1 VLLILLR
8 WFFVRL
14 FELASTELTLKK
26 VVGTSSVFGGFP
38 NIVSHS
44 FAVSDSKNATMS
56 SGLIIVPEK
65 IQVSNSTNV

>member
-1 VLLILLR
+1 M
-8 WFFVRL
+8 
-14 FELASTELTLKK
+14 

-44 FAVSDSKNATMS
+44 FAVSNSKNATMS

-65 IQVSNSTNV
+65 NQVSLTLQTFDDSNMHIDSKMKTCIYLVWQCA